1 MKAIAINGGPRKQ
14 WNTATLLEKA
24 LEGAREAGMETE
36 LVHLYD
42 LDFKGCISCFA
53 CKLKDG
59 PSCGR
64 CAVGDGLRPLLEEIS
79 GADALLFGSPIYLGN
94 VTGEMRSFME
104 RLVFQYLQY
113 SDPTQSLFGRKI
125 KTGLICT
132 MNVTEELA
140 RNMDYAHC
148 LGLISGFLSR
158 TFGSCETL
166 LSYDT
171 LPFSD
176 YSRYV
181 VSRSDPALKVRRRS
195 EIFPQDCRKAFE
207 LGRRL
212 V

>member
-36 LVHLYD
+36 LLHLYD
-42 LDFKGCISCFA
+42 LNFKGCISCFS
-53 CKLKDG
+53 CKLKG
-59 PSCGR
+59 GLSYGH
-64 CAVGDGLRPLLEEIS
+64 CAVEDGLRPLLEKIA

-113 SDPTQSLFGRKI
+113 SDPPQSLFGRKI
-125 KTGLICT
+125 KTGLLCA
-132 MNVTEELA
+132 MNITEEGA
-140 RNMDYAHC
+140 GKMDYGHC
-148 LGLISGFLSR
+148 LGLISGFLAR

-171 LPFSD
+171 LQFND

-181 VSRSDPALKVRRRS
+181 APRFDPALKARRRS
-195 EIFPQDCRKAFE
+195 EVFPQDCRKAFE